1 VVKMAKEWIL
11 NIATNRWG
19 LNQKKNVGPVS
30 QWIRECGPKSLEE
43 WENFYYQKLAKM
55 LENKGINL
63 EPQEHLT
70 ELGRRLYVKIS
81 EVLKAEIEEV
91 EEEDCI
97 QYIRNLVINRTYEGY
112 KTEINTIYGQL
123 QKILGVKVEPAP
135 DEWDRL
141 YNIDFFIEIN
151 GRYIGL
157 QIKPI
162 TYKQAPEV
170 HKWKEIHRK
179 THEKFEREKRG
190 KVFIVFSIK
199 KNKKKDIYNKEVIK
213 EIEAEIQR
221 LKHK

>member
-1 VVKMAKEWIL
+1 MVKMAKEWIL

-55 LENKGINL
+55 LKTKGINL

-112 KTEINTIYGQL
+112 KTEINTIYEQL
-123 QKILGVKVEPAP
+123 QKILG
-135 DEWDRL
+135 
-141 YNIDFFIEIN
+141 
-151 GRYIGL
+151 
-157 QIKPI
+157 
-162 TYKQAPEV
+162 
-170 HKWKEIHRK
+170 
-179 THEKFEREKRG
+179 
-190 KVFIVFSIK
+190 
-199 KNKKKDIYNKEVIK
+199 
-213 EIEAEIQR
+213 
-221 LKHK
+221 

>member
-1 VVKMAKEWIL
+1 MVKMAKEWIL
-11 NIATNRWG
+11 NMATNRWG
-19 LNQKKNVGPVS
+19 PNQKKNVGPVS
-30 QWIRECGPKSLEE
+30 QWIRECSPKSLEE

-63 EPQEHLT
+63 EPQEYLT
-70 ELGRRLYVKIS
+70 ELGRKLYVKIS

-91 EEEDCI
+91 GEEDCI

-151 GRYIGL
+151 GSR
-157 QIKPI
+157 
-162 TYKQAPEV
+162 
-170 HKWKEIHRK
+170 
-179 THEKFEREKRG
+179 
-190 KVFIVFSIK
+190 
-199 KNKKKDIYNKEVIK
+199 
-213 EIEAEIQR
+213 R
-221 LKHK
+221 LKCINGKKFIERRMKNLRGRKEARYSSFSPLRRIKRRIFTTKK